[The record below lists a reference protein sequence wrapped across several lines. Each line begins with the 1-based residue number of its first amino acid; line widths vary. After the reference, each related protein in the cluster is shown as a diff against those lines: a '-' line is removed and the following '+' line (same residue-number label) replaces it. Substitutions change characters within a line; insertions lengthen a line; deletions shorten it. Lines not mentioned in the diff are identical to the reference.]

1 MLLAEQSEAVRGEG
15 GDQEDDQQPVGR
27 SGELPDEPPSE
38 RRRPLGDGQHP
49 RGTRQRHRRDL
60 HVGPSQMVEGK
71 GVTVRPAS
79 GHYASAINLARLATL
94 GLHHAPTG
102 SAIA

>member
-1 MLLAEQSEAVRGEG
+1 
-15 GDQEDDQQPVGR
+15 
-27 SGELPDEPPSE
+27 
-38 RRRPLGDGQHP
+38 
-49 RGTRQRHRRDL
+49 
-60 HVGPSQMVEGK
+60 MVEGK

-94 GLHHAPTG
+94 GLHHTPTG